1 MLNFLDLP
9 YDVLCVIFSQIPEG
23 VSHGLAPVSM
33 ANKRARQ
40 KLTPLL
46 FKHVAFM
53 KGEPERPVYW
63 ASIEQAIQT
72 LLQNAYI
79 VQSVRC
85 LCFQLWRPF
94 PINAKPDVNKSLP
107 ISLASLI
114 TSLPNL
120 MRMKL
125 ILPRCYLLALQ
136 SDLKANQPLATLRS
150 LTVSTYDWIFFVH
163 ISHNLEMVHVED
175 RSSRIPMREALPVI
189 HKYRNITRLS
199 CFERS
204 SAVVINVIAQYLP
217 YLRELGLLAPVDT
230 LTIINGIRRYRQ
242 FPNLGTIWLPPLQT
256 KTIDGVGGPRRQTT
270 TDISSLLDAIERHV
284 INDCGPDVRTVKVGW
299 NQLIEVYE
307 RRPGRSFMKTMEVT
321 TDVSLRKEV
330 VL

>member
-1 MLNFLDLP
+1 
-9 YDVLCVIFSQIPEG
+9 
-23 VSHGLAPVSM
+23 
-33 ANKRARQ
+33 
-40 KLTPLL
+40 
-46 FKHVAFM
+46 
-53 KGEPERPVYW
+53 
-63 ASIEQAIQT
+63 
-72 LLQNAYI
+72 
-79 VQSVRC
+79 
-85 LCFQLWRPF
+85 
-94 PINAKPDVNKSLP
+94 
-107 ISLASLI
+107 
-114 TSLPNL
+114 
-120 MRMKL
+120 
-125 ILPRCYLLALQ
+125 
-136 SDLKANQPLATLRS
+136 
-150 LTVSTYDWIFFVH
+150 
-163 ISHNLEMVHVED
+163 
-175 RSSRIPMREALPVI
+175 
-189 HKYRNITRLS
+189 
-199 CFERS
+199 
-204 SAVVINVIAQYLP
+204 AVVINVIAQYLP